1 MAIASAVEKNGNVY
15 IYNEKDGTM
24 AVIPAG
30 TGPKDGLMGYTSTT
44 VSIRRGFYVNVY
56 NEKGGIVNSIATS

>member
-15 IYNEKDGTM
+15 IYNEKGGIV

-30 TGPKDGLMGYTSTT
+30 LGPKDGLVGYTSST

-56 NEKGGIVNSIATS
+56 NEKGGIINAIATS